1 MYLQLHVLPKE
12 MLGRSTVALSM
23 RLLKWLPLRLVD
35 WLLILSS
42 WLIHGDTSRRGIV
55 RPKTGPLQLK
65 EATGRTPVLDVGSM
79 AKINSGEIK
88 VSTILLNLLRI
99 YLFP

>member
-1 MYLQLHVLPKE
+1 
-12 MLGRSTVALSM
+12 MLGKSTIALSM
-23 RLLKWLPLRLVD
+23 HLIKWLPLRFVD

-79 AKINSGEIK
+79 AKINTGEIK
-88 VSTILLNLLRI
+88 VSIIFINFLHHLHKL
-99 YLFP
+99 PA